1 MKSSRACRFSWLLTF
16 IALLLL
22 PCLAAEPLS
31 AEQEPSRESM
41 AGESEAKEVEPS
53 GYGKEE
59 DRLILIANFEIVPT
73 LSNLN
78 GSGSLWGGSI
88 NGLFAPTYRFNDKNF
103 LILMYDGQYHKKWE
117 FYSDDIGPK
126 ERTEFQR
133 HTLTPM
139 LRIDFGRGR
148 RYSIT
153 PSFFHTRTYNKDIEP
168 GGWSQGLYN
177 YRDTGISL
185 DFDTRKLGF
194 GGGNGR
200 LKLGVQYYQ
209 RRYPNYD
216 SLLDLADVKNN
227 LSLLNTEKD
236 EKDYHGIIASANYG
250 WSKERGFSW
259 AADYS
264 MLYKMLDDK
273 KVVNSHG
280 VLSSEKQRDYM
291 HSLKLKLSYFFDIN
305 IDGRLAAG
313 LDLNGGLKRSNQNYY
328 DGMGTSDWHDD
339 VPTSNY
345 YDYDSYRISPNI
357 SYTFALLP
365 LTTSLSYSYQ
375 KIDYTDRRAKES
387 SGAYKNEKQ
396 YETEREIDFNLTY
409 DLDGNWKLLAQIQ
422 QIVARSN
429 NDDERIYQYDYEITN
444 YTVRAS
450 FNF

>member
-16 IALLLL
+16 IALVLL

-31 AEQEPSRESM
+31 AEQKPPRESM
-41 AGESEAKEVEPS
+41 AGESEAKKVEPS
-53 GYGKEE
+53 GYGKEV

-73 LSNLN
+73 LSYLN
-78 GSGSLWGGSI
+78 GSGSLWGSSI
-88 NGLFAPTYRFNDKNF
+88 NGLFAPTYRLNDKNF
-103 LILMYDGQYHKKWE
+103 LILMYDGQYYKKWE
-117 FYSDDIGPK
+117 FYSDDTGPK

-139 LRIDFGRGR
+139 LRIDFGTGR

-168 GGWSQGLYN
+168 GGWSEGLYN
-177 YRDTGISL
+177 YRDAGIGL
-185 DFDTRKLGF
+185 DFDIRKLGF
-194 GGGNGR
+194 GKGKGR
-200 LKLGVQYYQ
+200 LKLGTQYYQ
-209 RRYPNYD
+209 RRYPNYI
-216 SLLDLADVKNN
+216 SLLDLADVANN

-236 EKDYHGIIASANYG
+236 EKDYQGIIASADYN
-250 WSKERGFSW
+250 WIKERGFSW

-273 KVVNSHG
+273 RVVDSNG
-280 VLSSEKQRDYM
+280 VLSSEKQRDYL
-291 HSLKLKLSYFFDIN
+291 HSLKLKLSYFFDID

-328 DGMGTSDWHDD
+328 DGMGTFDIKDD

-357 SYTFALLP
+357 SYTFELLP
-365 LTTSLSYSYQ
+365 LTTTLSYSYQ

-409 DLDGNWKLLAQIQ
+409 DLDENWKLLVQIQ
-422 QIVARSN
+422 QIVVRSN
-429 NDDERIYQYDYEITN
+429 NDDERIYRYDYEITN
-444 YTVRAS
+444 YSVGAS

>member
-1 MKSSRACRFSWLLTF
+1 MKTSRTCRFSWLLTF

-41 AGESEAKEVEPS
+41 AEEVELS
-53 GYGKEE
+53 GYGKEK

-73 LSNLN
+73 FSYLN
-78 GSGSLWGGSI
+78 GSGSLWGSSI
-88 NGLFAPTYRFNDKNF
+88 NGLFAPTYRFNDKDF
-103 LILMYDGQYHKKWE
+103 LILMYDGQYYKKWE

-133 HTLTPM
+133 HTITPM
-139 LRIDFGRGR
+139 FRFDFGRGR

-153 PSFFHTRTYNKDIEP
+153 PSFFHTRTYNNDIEP
-168 GGWSQGLYN
+168 GGWSEGLYN
-177 YRDTGISL
+177 YRDTGIGL
-185 DFDTRKLGF
+185 DFDIRKLGF
-194 GGGNGR
+194 GNGKGS
-200 LKLGVQYYQ
+200 LKLGAQYYQ
-209 RRYPNYD
+209 RRYPNYV
-216 SLLDLADVKNN
+216 SLLDLADAKNN
-227 LSLLNTEKD
+227 LSLLDTEKD
-236 EKDYHGIIASANYG
+236 EKDYHGIIASVNYD
-250 WSKERGFSW
+250 WIKKRGFSW
-259 AADYS
+259 SADYS

-273 KVVNSHG
+273 RVVDSNG
-280 VLSSEKQRDYM
+280 VLSSEKQRDYL
-291 HSLKLKLSYFFDIN
+291 HTLKLKLSYFFDID

-313 LDLNGGLKRSNQNYY
+313 LDLNCGLKRSNQNYY
-328 DGMGTSDWHDD
+328 DGMGTFDIGDD

-345 YDYDSYRISPNI
+345 YDYDSYCISPKI

-387 SGAYKNEKQ
+387 LGAYKNEKQ

-409 DLDGNWKLLAQIQ
+409 DLDKNWKLLAQIQ
-422 QIVARSN
+422 KIAAQSN
-429 NDDERIYQYDYEITN
+429 NDDERIYRYDYEITN
-444 YTVRAS
+444 YSVGAS